1 MIRAGSWRFFVL
13 PLLGFGLFLLSANPA
28 EARRIEVRQPITE
41 EASTPSAL
49 KALALKT
56 AFGQAVYQ
64 EALDLLPRALPS
76 DRRMILKS
84 YLAERADHFVY
95 GYEELS
101 EQSGITG
108 LSLTADVMVNRQA
121 LRDCLEGLGLLSFRT
136 KPAPVRLEMV
146 AVPSGDSG
154 RIQSLLRLSNMEQS
168 EANGPLLRLE
178 FVPAGASILGPGNRT
193 QSVKEPFWKAS
204 LVTSNAL
211 WAATSPDLSTLW
223 SKTAGAFM
231 STLGNVAGSLS
242 EKQLVMQGW
251 YASDGVQEFD
261 RLLREWLSLIQDS
274 QLQSLSMRP
283 EGIKA
288 VWSIKILDP
297 VGLYAKLDSY
307 VASRSL
313 SYKVVEPEA
322 SEEPENGPGEATAPT
337 EHLDSNFGGAGGG
350 LQ

>member
-1 MIRAGSWRFFVL
+1 MREVVSMIRAGSWRFFVL

-146 AVPSGDSG
+146 AVPSGD
-154 RIQSLLRLSNMEQS
+154 
-168 EANGPLLRLE
+168 
-178 FVPAGASILGPGNRT
+178 
-193 QSVKEPFWKAS
+193 
-204 LVTSNAL
+204 
-211 WAATSPDLSTLW
+211 
-223 SKTAGAFM
+223 
-231 STLGNVAGSLS
+231 
-242 EKQLVMQGW
+242 
-251 YASDGVQEFD
+251 
-261 RLLREWLSLIQDS
+261 
-274 QLQSLSMRP
+274 
-283 EGIKA
+283 
-288 VWSIKILDP
+288 
-297 VGLYAKLDSY
+297 
-307 VASRSL
+307 
-313 SYKVVEPEA
+313 
-322 SEEPENGPGEATAPT
+322 
-337 EHLDSNFGGAGGG
+337 
-350 LQ
+350 